1 MKKDESHAQA
11 VRERLKILLS
21 TYQKE
26 LKVSPIQ
33 VETGETVIEQ
43 GGEADAVVLL
53 KHGTLV
59 VELKTEGEAPR
70 RIATVEPGEILG
82 EMGLFGDNRYSA
94 SIRVKE
100 GPAELLFFDSA
111 SLMKFALF
119 DSELVM
125 AILALSSDRCRTGN
139 HLIEL
144 LLGGLQA
151 LSDANQETINAICQD
166 LEQESEAMK
175 KAAEQIKLLSAN
187 KSKGIN

>member
-1 MKKDESHAQA
+1 
-11 VRERLKILLS
+11 
-21 TYQKE
+21 
-26 LKVSPIQ
+26 
-33 VETGETVIEQ
+33 
-43 GGEADAVVLL
+43 
-53 KHGTLV
+53 
-59 VELKTEGEAPR
+59 
-70 RIATVEPGEILG
+70 
-82 EMGLFGDNRYSA
+82 MGLFGDNRYSA

-100 GPAELLFFDSA
+100 GPAELLFIDSA

-125 AILALSSDRCRTGN
+125 AILALSSHRCNTGN

-151 LSDANQETINAICQD
+151 LNDANEEKVDAICQD

-187 KSKGIN
+187 NIKGINQ

>member
-1 MKKDESHAQA
+1 MKNDESHTQA
-11 VRERLKILLS
+11 VRERLKMLLH

-26 LKVSPIQ
+26 LKVNPVQ
-33 VETGETVIEQ
+33 AETGDTVIKQ
-43 GGEADAVVLL
+43 GEKADAVVLL
-53 KHGTLV
+53 KHGLLV

-70 RIATVEPGEILG
+70 QIATIKPGEILG

-94 SIRVKE
+94 SILVKE
-100 GPAELLFFDSA
+100 GPARLLFFDSA

-125 AILALSSDRCRTGN
+125 AILSLSSDRCRTGN

-144 LLGGLQA
+144 LLSGLKA
-151 LSDANQETINAICQD
+151 LSDGNQKKIDVICLE

-187 KSKGIN
+187 KSKCIN